1 MAARNKHLLTFGQVL
16 EELGGARAVTELLGV
31 APGAA
36 WNWEDRG
43 YFPADTYVALT
54 EILANKGCTADPI
67 LWRQRSVA

>member
-1 MAARNKHLLTFGQVL
+1 MT
-16 EELGGARAVTELLGV
+16 ELGGPKEVTKLLDV

-54 EILANKGCTADPI
+54 EILARKGFTADPV
-67 LWRQRSVA
+67 LWRQRAVA